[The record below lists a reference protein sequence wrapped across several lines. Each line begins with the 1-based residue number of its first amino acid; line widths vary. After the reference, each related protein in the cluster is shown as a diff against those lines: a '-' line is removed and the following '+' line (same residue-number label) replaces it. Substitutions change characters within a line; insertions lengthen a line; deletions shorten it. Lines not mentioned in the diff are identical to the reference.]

1 MSFAFQKK
9 YYTIRT
15 RIDSEIIMKKYKKPL
30 LIALVVADVAVI
42 TFFLVVSIMLLTV
55 VIPYHNKAD
64 QLAHS
69 QGLIHAILE
78 MPAAGSFFA
87 FVFPIF
93 LVLAGNIVG
102 LMLYVR
108 KTTKKEPAKIED
120 LTEEQKE
127 ELRQELLRDLQN
139 QSKPEEK

>member
-15 RIDSEIIMKKYKKPL
+15 RIDSENIMKKYKKPL

-55 VIPYHNKAD
+55 VIPYHNKAE

-69 QGLIHAILE
+69 
-78 MPAAGSFFA
+78 
-87 FVFPIF
+87 
-93 LVLAGNIVG
+93 
-102 LMLYVR
+102 
-108 KTTKKEPAKIED
+108 
-120 LTEEQKE
+120 
-127 ELRQELLRDLQN
+127 
-139 QSKPEEK
+139 